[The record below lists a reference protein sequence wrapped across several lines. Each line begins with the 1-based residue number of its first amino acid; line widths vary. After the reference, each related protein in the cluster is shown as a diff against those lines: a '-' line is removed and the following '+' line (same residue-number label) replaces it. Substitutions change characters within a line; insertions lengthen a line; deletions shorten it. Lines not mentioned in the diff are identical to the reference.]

1 MLASGCAG
9 ERPWPAHPVTIAS
22 RDFATQR
29 QVTTVDVLPLD
40 LQLWA
45 EPGFTG
51 NLTELRAGAE
61 VNIMNA
67 ALDALGRRDFTTGAM
82 IDWNGDF
89 PGGTAMSRDDVLA
102 TVGSL
107 AHYGAA
113 AAGSPGQ
120 LPVPFLPARL
130 GATTGADATLYLGGW
145 AYVTER
151 HPSAGEQILEGI
163 VIALLVVTV
172 VALIAA
178 ATKSDSK
185 SSHGTHHGGRGG
197 DAVGK
202 IGRHPA
208 FTASRGVDHIRRG
221 PGVVAGMVDAF
232 GRTAINVGLASLEWG
247 IDPALPHEGGEAQ
260 MYLEMTLVDNR
271 TGLALWHAR
280 QLFPANVGSAQE
292 TSRVARAVLDALP
305 GPSGQAVAAAQ

>member
-1 MLASGCAG
+1 
-9 ERPWPAHPVTIAS
+9 
-22 RDFATQR
+22 
-29 QVTTVDVLPLD
+29 
-40 LQLWA
+40 LWA

-61 VNIMNA
+61 VNIMNV
-67 ALDALGRRDFTTGAM
+67 ALDALARRDFTTGAV

-89 PGGTAMSRDDVLA
+89 AGGTAMSRDDLLA

-130 GATTGADATLYLGGW
+130 GAATGADATLYLGGW
-145 AYVTER
+145 AYVTQPR
-151 HPSAGEQILEGI
+151 ASAGEQILEGI
-163 VIALLVVTV
+163 VIALLVVTL

-178 ATKSDSK
+178 ATKSDSR
-185 SSHGTHHGGRGG
+185 SSHGPSGTGHGGPRAGS
-197 DAVGK
+197 VGK
-202 IGRHPA
+202 LGSHPV
-208 FTASRGVDHIRRG
+208 FTASRGVEHVGRR
-221 PGVVAGMVDAF
+221 PHVVAEMVDAF
-232 GRTAINVGLASLEWG
+232 GRTAVNVGLASLEWG
-247 IDPALPHEGGEAQ
+247 IDPALPHDGGEAQ

-280 QLFPANVGSAQE
+280 QIFPANAASAQD

-305 GPSGQAVAAAQ
+305 GPSDQAVAAAQCPTARETARSGSTGTRPPRPGYARSGW